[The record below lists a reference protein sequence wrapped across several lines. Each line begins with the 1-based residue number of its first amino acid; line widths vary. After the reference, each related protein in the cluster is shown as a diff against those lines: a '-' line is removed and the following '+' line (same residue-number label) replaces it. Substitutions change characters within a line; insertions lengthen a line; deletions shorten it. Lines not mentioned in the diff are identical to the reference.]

1 MKEGKDSKDNTGK
14 TGNTGNKDSR
24 SALNTLDH
32 DINRL
37 HEISKTISETSLSL
51 RDHITLH
58 QEYVELEKNT
68 RSALKK
74 VEDGFKTRVSGI
86 ESLWK
91 NTQELLD
98 KELDPDY
105 KLSPSNSLPHL
116 EWLPNEDSSNNGN
129 HNSANHNSDNHN
141 SDNSDNSGMEIVD
154 KNPVRDMEELLDQ
167 LQTDPSSIR
176 NNCENLDSMISRYRS
191 LIREISTIKQEN

>member
-1 MKEGKDSKDNTGK
+1 MKEG
-14 TGNTGNKDSR
+14 KDSR

-74 VEDGFKTRVSGI
+74 VEDGEI
-86 ESLWK
+86 E
-91 NTQELLD
+91 NFQAPLLAIQYYD
-98 KELDPDY
+98 LDRNA
-105 KLSPSNSLPHL
+105 KLSDLIIAVRNDEQKHS
-116 EWLPNEDSSNNGN
+116 EVN
-129 HNSANHNSDNHN
+129 HSYADNY
-141 SDNSDNSGMEIVD
+141 S
-154 KNPVRDMEELLDQ
+154 
-167 LQTDPSSIR
+167 
-176 NNCENLDSMISRYRS
+176 
-191 LIREISTIKQEN
+191 

>member
-1 MKEGKDSKDNTGK
+1 MKEGKDNTGNA
-14 TGNTGNKDSR
+14 GNAGNKDSN
-24 SALNTLDH
+24 SSSSVLIALDN

-116 EWLPNEDSSNNGN
+116 EWLPKEDN
-129 HNSANHNSDNHN
+129 DNHN
-141 SDNSDNSGMEIVD
+141 SDSSSMEIVD

-176 NNCENLDSMISRYRS
+176 NNCENLDSMISRYIS

>member
-1 MKEGKDSKDNTGK
+1 MKEGKDSKDNTG
-14 TGNTGNKDSR
+14 NKDSR
-24 SALNTLDH
+24 SELNTLDH

-129 HNSANHNSDNHN
+129 HNSDNH
-141 SDNSDNSGMEIVD
+141 NSDNSGMEIVD